1 MLLCGLS
8 HSSLQ
13 HSSILTSGKRWT
25 YIFSDNY
32 YFLYLYTYD
41 RPQLNEGQ
49 DQGAPTIPVLD
60 SWAIIILFCSHFF
73 SILYKK
79 TLIFKLELTS
89 SKFYIIVLPL
99 FLVCLKTCVAKPMH
113 LQINNLSL
121 IHIKIT
127 KIYSLSANVSKEKCF
142 HYWQQRIVVF
152 VSVANTKINI
162 NNSRNIH

>member
-1 MLLCGLS
+1 MNLYFFRQLLFFIS
-8 HSSLQ
+8 
-13 HSSILTSGKRWT
+13 
-25 YIFSDNY
+25 
-32 YFLYLYTYD
+32 LYLWPSTAERRS
-41 RPQLNEGQ
+41 RPRSANYPGLGLLGNNYF
-49 DQGAPTIPVLD
+49 
-60 SWAIIILFCSHFF
+60 ILLTFF
-73 SILYKK
+73 FILYKK

-99 FLVCLKTCVAKPMH
+99 FLVRLKTFVAKPMH